1 MELKEELKRKAG
13 ERAVEYIKDGMVVG
27 LGTGSTVKYTILK
40 LGELVKDGLDI
51 IGVPTSIATEKLA
64 KEMGIKLGS
73 INDYQVIDLTI
84 DGADEV
90 DRNLNLIK
98 GGGGALLR
106 EKMIAHASKYEIIVV
121 DESKVKRVLGD
132 FPLPIEIVK
141 FGYKRTMNVLSTLGC
156 KPLLRVKNG
165 EAYITDNG
173 NYIVDCK
180 FKRID
185 EPAKLERRI
194 DEIPGVVEIGLFVGL
209 ANKVIVGKKDKIEI
223 MTSSGD
229 SL

>member
-51 IGVPTSIATEKLA
+51 IGIPTSIATEKLA

-106 EKMIAHASKYEIIVV
+106 EKMIAHASRYEIIVV
-121 DESKVKRVLGD
+121 DESKVKSVLGD

-156 KPLLRVKNG
+156 KPLLRVKDG
-165 EAYITDNG
+165 GAYITDNG

-180 FKRID
+180 FERID

-194 DEIPGVVEIGLFVGL
+194 DEIPGVVEVGLFVGL
-209 ANKVIVGKKDKIEI
+209 TNKVIVGKKDKIEI

>member
-51 IGVPTSIATEKLA
+51 IGVPSSIATEKLA

-194 DEIPGVVEIGLFVGL
+194 DEIPGVVEVGLFVGL

>member
-51 IGVPTSIATEKLA
+51 IGIPTSIATEKLA

>member
-1 MELKEELKRKAG
+1 MELREELKRKAG
-13 ERAVEYIKDGMVVG
+13 EKAVEYIKDGMIVG

-51 IGVPTSIATEKLA
+51 IGIPTSIATEKLA
-64 KEMGIKLGS
+64 KERGIKLGS
-73 INDYQVIDLTI
+73 IDDYQVIDLTI

-121 DESKVKRVLGD
+121 DESKVKDVLGN
-132 FPLPIEIVK
+132 FPLPIEIVR
-141 FGYKRTMNVLSTLGC
+141 FGHKRTMNVLSTLGC
-156 KPLLRVKNG
+156 SPKLRVRDGKIF
-165 EAYITDNG
+165 ITDNG

-180 FKRID
+180 FDKIENPKD
-185 EPAKLERRI
+185 LERTI
-194 DEIPGVVEIGLFVGL
+194 DEIPGVVEVGLFVGL
-209 ANKVIVGKKDKIEI
+209 ANKIIVGKKDGIDI
-223 MTSSGD
+223 MKGF
-229 SL
+229 

>member
-51 IGVPTSIATEKLA
+51 IGIPTSIATEKLA

-106 EKMIAHASKYEIIVV
+106 EKMIAHASRYEIIVV
-121 DESKVKRVLGD
+121 DESKVKSVLGD

-156 KPLLRVKNG
+156 EPLLRVKDG
-165 EAYITDNG
+165 ETYITDNG

-180 FKRID
+180 FERID

-194 DEIPGVVEIGLFVGL
+194 DEIPGVVEVGLFVGL

>member
-121 DESKVKRVLGD
+121 DESKVKSVLGD

-180 FKRID
+180 FERID

-194 DEIPGVVEIGLFVGL
+194 DEIPGVVEVGLFVGL

>member
-194 DEIPGVVEIGLFVGL
+194 DEIPGVVEVGLFVGL

>member
-180 FKRID
+180 FERID

>member
-121 DESKVKRVLGD
+121 DESKVKSVLGD

-194 DEIPGVVEIGLFVGL
+194 DEIPGVVEVGLFVGL

>member
-51 IGVPTSIATEKLA
+51 IGIPTSIATEKLA

-106 EKMIAHASKYEIIVV
+106 EKMIAHASRYEIIVV
-121 DESKVKRVLGD
+121 DESKVKSVLGD

-156 KPLLRVKNG
+156 KPLLRVKDG
-165 EAYITDNG
+165 GAYITDNG

-180 FKRID
+180 FERID

-194 DEIPGVVEIGLFVGL
+194 DEIPGVVEVGLFVGL

>member
-13 ERAVEYIKDGMVVG
+13 EKAVKYIKDGMVVG

-51 IGVPTSIATEKLA
+51 IGIPTSIATEKLA

-121 DESKVKRVLGD
+121 DESKVKSVLGD

-180 FKRID
+180 FERID

-194 DEIPGVVEIGLFVGL
+194 DEIPGVVEVGLFVGL